1 MTRGR
6 IKLMKAIKNIL
17 PFLKEL
23 VKDKFVIGVNISET
37 EITLKISDLRFRY

>member
-1 MTRGR
+1 
-6 IKLMKAIKNIL
+6 MKAIKNIL